1 MARQRPQAAPRQR
14 ARGDPL
20 EGRGDPAGGPAAGGL
35 GGAAGPGR
43 FVGGEPRNDGAS
55 AHRHD
60 ATPGRRPPGQGRGA
74 ARHRP
79 EDALPEDH
87 RVRDRARRVQVRT
100 PRASYAGDTSID
112 RTIQFNGSVFP
123 ASTRV
128 VSDLDL
134 HYARLG
140 WIWQLPVIPDK
151 LRVGPVVEAKAFVA
165 SATLDAP
172 ATTPRLRET
181 ERVAVVIPS
190 AGLALDLSLHP
201 LIDLFAEGSALTLGD
216 RGRVIDAEAGV
227 RVHLVKFLTMIAG
240 YRFFEVR
247 GEEDHSFAR
256 LQLSGPFVGV
266 TFRF

>member
-1 MARQRPQAAPRQR
+1 MAAANARSRHILKQLLVSVGLFVALPSVAAAQRIALDASAWVPSVMAAE
-14 ARGDPL
+14 AKV
-20 EGRGDPAGGPAAGGL
+20 E
-35 GGAAGPGR
+35 GGALPGTAFDFKQDLGIDDEPLADLRLSVFTGPNSR
-43 FVGGEPRNDGAS
+43 LRLAY
-55 AHRHD
+55 
-60 ATPGRRPPGQGRGA
+60 T
-74 ARHRP
+74 
-79 EDALPEDH
+79 
-87 RVRDRARRVQVRT
+87 
-100 PRASYAGDTSID
+100 RASYAGDTILD